1 MWYER
6 RVSHNGRMVAVK
18 HSLAARGIKTKRS
31 PIGRTSHLHDNLGF
45 KSLGHLKG
53 RAGKTINAYDKSGHH
68 IASASYYHM
77 PGRMELAILGVD
89 PEHQSE
95 GIGSQM
101 VDLVIKKQERLG
113 SYLYV
118 IAEPDRR
125 KKGALVRFYESK
137 GFKKLKPLE
146 GNRWVMVR
154 PPTGKMPTSVYN
166 RPEYE
171 FKEKQIPREDKIE
184 YQKSILGMLEKTQ
197 HSNKPETIEMR
208 KHLKN
213 KYNEL
218 EKDLYPELYRGPV
231 LDRLSI
237 PTIKGEH
244 LEEYLKRNNLDIRQG
259 RNRSPGE
266 KEILVDLGQFSYI
279 MFVKKK

>member
-6 RVSHNGRMVAVK
+6 RVSHNGRMIAK
-18 HSLAARGIKTKRS
+18 RHSLAARGIKTKRS
-31 PIGRTSHLHDNLGF
+31 PIGRTTHLHDNLGF
-45 KSLGHLKG
+45 KNLGYLKG
-53 RAGKTINAYDKSGHH
+53 RTGKTINAYDKSGHH

-101 VDLVIKKQERLG
+101 VDLVIQKQERLG

-166 RPEYE
+166 RRMRDLHHYH
-171 FKEKQIPREDKIE
+171 FKETKWKGEQLKDKYSKTEDGWQFTPDDKRNIPIGGFPKNQIIKGHNMKVVLSPTMKKRQDF
-184 YQKSILGMLEKTQ
+184 Y
-197 HSNKPETIEMR
+197 
-208 KHLKN
+208 LKN
-213 KYNEL
+213 SL
-218 EKDLYPELYRGPV
+218 
-231 LDRLSI
+231 
-237 PTIKGEH
+237 
-244 LEEYLKRNNLDIRQG
+244 
-259 RNRSPGE
+259 
-266 KEILVDLGQFSYI
+266 
-279 MFVKKK
+279 